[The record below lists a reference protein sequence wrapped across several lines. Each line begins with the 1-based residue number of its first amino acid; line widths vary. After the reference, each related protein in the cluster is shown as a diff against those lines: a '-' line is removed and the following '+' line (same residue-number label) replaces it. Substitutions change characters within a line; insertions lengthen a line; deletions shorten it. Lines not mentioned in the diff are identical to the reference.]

1 MLLGEEI
8 SRVSSC
14 GRTTVSV
21 KTSLSETSLMWLG
34 SEAQKETWLVPLA
47 KGERFGAWAITEP
60 EAGSDAG
67 NLATTARLDGNEWGL
82 EGQKRVISN
91 RSIADYIQVYTR
103 EPRTKRHEGNSPFL
117 WPQHA
122 P

>member
-60 EAGSDAG
+60 EAGSHAR
-67 NLATTARLDGNEWGL
+67 NLATTARLGGKEWGVN
-82 EGQKRVISN
+82 GPKTVNSN
-91 RSIADYIQVYTR
+91 GSIGAYIQVF
-103 EPRTKRHEGNSPFL
+103 PLGAWTKRHQGISPL
-117 WPQHA
+117 PI
-122 P
+122 